1 VSGGAVNWFGSS
13 RKEPGWL
20 AISLDEGRL
29 SYVHGRYAPAG
40 KPAITR
46 FGSARFEATSH
57 GAEKLA
63 KDLHVERYQCA
74 TLLRPDEYKMLLLEA
89 PAVPPAELK
98 SAIRWRV
105 KDMLD
110 YHVDDA
116 TMDVLDIPSDSDLP
130 GRSHSM
136 YAVAARN
143 EVIRGRVKAFE
154 AAHIPLGVI
163 DIPEMAQRNIS
174 ALHEAEGRGAALLY
188 FNQEFGLLTITC
200 RAELYLSRRID
211 IGLAQILG
219 AEAEAREQL
228 FGRVVLELQR
238 SFDHFERQFQHVPI
252 AKLLLGPE
260 PEETGLYAHL
270 KGNMDITVERVDL
283 LERLGF
289 NGEGAPDPAL
299 QWKLFHLIGASLRHE
314 SKAL

>member
-1 VSGGAVNWFGSS
+1 MNWFGSS

-20 AISLDEGRL
+20 AVSLEEGRM
-29 SYVHGRYAPAG
+29 SYVHGRYAASGKSTIARYGTAEFPA
-40 KPAITR
+40 KSNA
-46 FGSARFEATSH
+46 
-57 GAEKLA
+57 AERLA
-63 KDLHVERYQCA
+63 KDLHVDRYNCT
-74 TLLRPDEYKMLLLEA
+74 TLLRTGEYQLLLLEA
-89 PAVPPAELK
+89 PAVPTAELK
-98 SAIRWRV
+98 NAIRWRI

-116 TMDVLDIPSDSDLP
+116 TMDVLDIPPESDLP

-154 AAHIPLGVI
+154 EAHIPLGVI
-163 DIPEMAQRNIS
+163 DIPETAQRNIS
-174 ALHEAEGRGAALLY
+174 SLHETEGRGAALLY

-200 RAELYLSRRID
+200 RSELYLSRRID

-219 AEAEAREQL
+219 AAPEAREQL

-238 SFDHFERQFQHVPI
+238 SFDHFERQFHHIPV

-260 PEETGLYAHL
+260 PEDTGLYAHL
-270 KGNMDITVERVDL
+270 KGNMDIAVERVDL
-283 LERLGF
+283 PACLGF
-289 NGEGAPDPAL
+289 NGEGPPGLAQ
-299 QWKLFHLIGASLRHE
+299 QWQLFHLIGASLRHE
-314 SKAL
+314 TKAL

>member
-1 VSGGAVNWFGSS
+1 MNWFRGS

-29 SYVHGRYAPAG
+29 SYVHGRYASSG
-40 KPAITR
+40 KSTIAR
-46 FGSARFEATSH
+46 FGDAEFASKSNA
-57 GAEKLA
+57 AEKLA
-63 KDLHVERYQCA
+63 KDLHFERYQCT
-74 TLLRPDEYKMLLLEA
+74 TLLRPDEYQMLLLEA

-98 SAIRWRV
+98 SAIRWKI
-105 KDMLD
+105 KDMID
-110 YHVDDA
+110 YHVNDA
-116 TMDVLDIPSDSDLP
+116 TIDVLDIPPESDLA

-143 EVIRGRVKAFE
+143 EVIRGRIKAFE
-154 AAHIPLGVI
+154 EAQIRLGVI
-163 DIPEMAQRNIS
+163 DIPETAQRNIS
-174 ALHEAEGRGAALLY
+174 ALHETEGRGAALLY

-200 RAELYLSRRID
+200 RTELYLSRRID

-219 AEAEAREQL
+219 AGPEAREQL

-238 SFDHFERQFQHVPI
+238 SFDHFERQFHHVPI

-270 KGNMDITVERVDL
+270 KGNMDIPVERVDL

-289 NGEGAPDPAL
+289 NGQGAPEPAV
-299 QWKLFHLIGASLRHE
+299 QWQLFHLIGASLRHE
-314 SKAL
+314 AKAL

>member
-1 VSGGAVNWFGSS
+1 MA
-13 RKEPGWL
+13 RQPHTI
-20 AISLDEGRL
+20 A
-29 SYVHGRYAPAG
+29 
-40 KPAITR
+40 R
-46 FGSARFEATSH
+46 FGNAEFEAKSH
-57 GAEKLA
+57 AAEKLA
-63 KDLHVERYQCA
+63 KDLHVERYQCT
-74 TLLRPDEYKMLLLEA
+74 TLLRPGEYQMLLLEA

-98 SAIRWRV
+98 SAIRWRI
-105 KDMLD
+105 KDMID

-116 TMDVLDIPSDSDLP
+116 TLDVLDIPPESDQP

-143 EVIRGRVKAFE
+143 EVIRGRIKAFE
-154 AAHIPLGVI
+154 EARIPLGVI
-163 DIPEMAQRNIS
+163 DIPETAQRNIS
-174 ALHEAEGRGAALLY
+174 ALHETEGRGAALLY

-211 IGLAQILG
+211 IGLGQMLG
-219 AEAEAREQL
+219 AAAEAREAL

-270 KGNMDITVERVDL
+270 KGNMDIPVERVDL

-289 NGEGAPDPAL
+289 NGQGAPAPAE
-299 QWKLFHLIGASLRHE
+299 QWQLFHLIGASLRHE
-314 SKAL
+314 TRAL